1 MVKKCIGVDI
11 DRETIRVVS
20 LSLVKGVP
28 TFINASER
36 QAVTAA
42 DRARALN
49 EMLGEIAFG
58 DRVAASLS
66 AVGSYCRRLEFPFS
80 EARKIEPAVALEMG
94 TQLPTSDELVCDF
107 LAPRPSGDVFVVPA
121 AAVKRDAVL
130 DILALFKEAGQ
141 PLHLLDLSPFCYVA
155 ALADTIAD
163 GVLGVVTD
171 EVTVVQIKAG
181 QVVSFL
187 TMPRRSQD
195 SGEHLAAVIQRY
207 YRTLVKG
214 GDSPSEI
221 CLIGQGAGDELCRAL
236 LDKGLAP
243 QYPPLQIDKQPM
255 TPAMLPAAALA
266 LRAALPGNIRR
277 CNFLKGD
284 LAPKNEWAG
293 LRLRLIAIAA
303 LVGLTVIFAVTG
315 AYLNYGHQQER
326 AAMLKAETIAIF
338 QQTFPQIHTIVDVPS
353 QMRSNLAALRE
364 KARLLG
370 VGKSRSV
377 LNVLRE
383 LSVRIPRNLGVD
395 IREIVYE
402 DGQLHIKGSTP
413 SFEAINRL
421 SQALAASPLFQPPQI
436 ADAKMG
442 LAGGRV
448 NFSMTVKNSAEDS
461 Q

>member
-1 MVKKCIGVDI
+1 MVKKYIGVDI
-11 DRETIRVVS
+11 GSETIRVVS

-28 TFINASER
+28 VFINASER

-42 DRARALN
+42 DRSQALN
-49 EMLGEIAFG
+49 EMLGEVAFG
-58 DRVAASLS
+58 DRVAAALS
-66 AVGSYCRRLEFPFS
+66 TVGSYCRRLEFPFS
-80 EARKIEPAVALEMG
+80 EARKIDPAVALEMG

-107 LAPRPSGDVFVVPA
+107 LAPRSNGDIFTVSA

-130 DILALFKEAGQ
+130 DILSLFTEAGQ
-141 PLHLLDLSPFCYVA
+141 PLHLLDLSPFGYVA
-155 ALADTIAD
+155 ALAETIVD

-207 YRTLVKG
+207 YRTLAKAG
-214 GDSPSEI
+214 GNQAEI
-221 CLIGQGAGDELCRAL
+221 FLIGAGAGDELCRAL
-236 LDKGLAP
+236 RDKGLAP
-243 QYPPLQIDKQPM
+243 RYPPLLIDKQPM
-255 TPAMLPAAALA
+255 APAMLPAAALA
-266 LRAALPGNIRR
+266 LRAALPGNIR
-277 CNFLKGD
+277 CFNFLKGD
-284 LAPKNEWAG
+284 LAPKNEWVG
-293 LRLRLIAIAA
+293 LRLRLIVMAA

-315 AYLNYGHQQER
+315 AYLNYGHQQKR

-338 QQTFPQIHTIVDVPS
+338 RQTFPDIHIIVDVPS
-353 QMRSNLAALRE
+353 QMRTNLAALRE

-370 VGKSRSV
+370 VGKSRSA

-383 LSVRIPRNLGVD
+383 LSVRIPRNLSVD

-402 DGQLHIKGSTP
+402 DGQLHIKGSTS

-421 SQALAASPLFQPPQI
+421 SQALAASPLFQQPQI

-448 NFSMTVKNSAEDS
+448 DFSMTVKNSAEDS